1 MLVKAVRSQI
11 PPNSSRETTHHAGRQ
26 GTGAFIKARP
36 APGCVRFACAGQRRA
51 GVFGR
56 VRFELGDHLFDGG
69 LVDWMRVTA
78 HLVVIADEVI
88 LPVRAC

>member
-1 MLVKAVRSQI
+1 
-11 PPNSSRETTHHAGRQ
+11 
-26 GTGAFIKARP
+26 
-36 APGCVRFACAGQRRA
+36 
-51 GVFGR
+51 VFGR